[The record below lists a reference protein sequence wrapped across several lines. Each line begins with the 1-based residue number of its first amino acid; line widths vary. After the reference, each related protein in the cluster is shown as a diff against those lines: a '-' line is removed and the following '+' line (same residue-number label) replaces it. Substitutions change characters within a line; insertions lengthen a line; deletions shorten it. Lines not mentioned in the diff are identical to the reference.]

1 VAAEVCWHC
10 RAAASSLQSRATAAA
25 ALEGIGELQQA
36 RQTDAH
42 YVRFARASSASLGAP
57 PPAPAAAPQA
67 AAAAAAAASGSVPGS
82 PAGPPRER
90 VRAALAALAQS
101 DAFVELVA
109 AELQRAGLLQ

>member
-67 AAAAAAAASGSVPGS
+67 AAAAAAGSVPGS

>member
-1 VAAEVCWHC
+1 MAAEVCWHC

-67 AAAAAAAASGSVPGS
+67 AAAAAAGSVPGS